1 MVFSTV
7 FAPVLIITLA
17 LFTARTNA
25 LVCYENDENGKIY
38 EVSNGS
44 WNYCVFI
51 PGSGDGRVFGVGP
64 EVDWTTAYD
73 NAFGMS
79 DNIYQ
84 VLSVCLLEKYDF
96 GRLNPKYVK
105 NPSAS
110 VEFIFRC
117 ICNYDR
123 CNSATTFG
131 NYLKTI
137 KMDNAN
143 SSAEKY

>member
-1 MVFSTV
+1 MNFSMI
-7 FAPVLIITLA
+7 FAPIIALLFLIAQASA
-17 LFTARTNA
+17 LI
-25 LVCYENDENGKIY
+25 CYENEENGKIY
-38 EVSNGS
+38 EVSDES

-51 PGSGDGRVFGVGP
+51 PEDGQGRVFGVGP
-64 EVDWTTAYD
+64 DVDWTTAYD
-73 NAFGMS
+73 QAFGMS

-84 VLSVCLLEKYDF
+84 VLTVCFLEKYDF
-96 GRLNPKYVK
+96 GRLNPKYVT

-131 NYLKTI
+131 SYLKTI
-137 KMDNAN
+137 KMDNA
-143 SSAEKY
+143 SSRIEKH